1 MSTDSGRKEGTGRA
15 SRQEKGDKVG
25 RESRTG
31 GHGERW
37 PGGRGGVGVQMRGEQ
52 EERGNVEPRLRK
64 TKGKTGLN
72 RAVEAGGGPKRRAQ
86 NGAGDRAGGL

>member
-1 MSTDSGRKEGTGRA
+1 M
-15 SRQEKGDKVG
+15 
-25 RESRTG
+25 
-31 GHGERW
+31 
-37 PGGRGGVGVQMRGEQ
+37 GVQMRGEQ